1 MVQIKVDGTKLVEIL
16 ESKGLK
22 CGEVS
27 TALGFAS
34 SYVSNVKKR
43 NKGAQPFFDGLES
56 KYGISIADI
65 RIEEKPEE
73 KPFPAEDDPFCAV
86 MKVELDYKAIEDAVY
101 RGIRKYFDYVQTE
114 EMN

>member
-56 KYGISIADI
+56 KYGISIDDI
-65 RIEEKPEE
+65 RIEE